1 MIISSPFMLGG
12 QSFVA
17 KTVDKVNTVVR
28 NSLVALTQE
37 EKNEAGE
44 FYNADTGE
52 IEYAEVAD
60 NNFGPNWLIKKGA
73 SAAWMAAAM
82 TNPLLKNAIR
92 MATGN
97 KIFNRASEDIALNE
111 ERDETSDSWGG
122 VPIDPLQYGSFRST
136 NNIHLR
142 YPLNHRQEIDYDY
155 LKVDCIEYVADF
167 DMMNDGKVNKSNALA
182 ISKADERMRG
192 SKIIGTVFL
201 PMQPGLSDSMN
212 VDWASDTLNPLQVAG
227 AKTAKDLMEFD
238 AGGAGATAGGATR
251 GAIDD
256 TTSADIKAFFA
267 GKAVGAQGMFTR
279 ATGKV
284 INPNLELIFKGPQL
298 RTFSYQFRFTPREQ
312 LEAQEVKKIIRFFK
326 RNMAV
331 RRSPNK
337 LFLKTPNVFK
347 LKYCYM
353 NRDNHPFLNKIKT
366 CALSSFTVDYT
377 PDGSYS
383 TYDDGSMTSYNVGMT
398 FNELNPIY
406 EDDYGD
412 VAGETSSNQIIDGE
426 TVSTYS
432 DSSGNQNNMG
442 Y

>member
-44 FYNADTGE
+44 FYDADTGE

-97 KIFNRASEDIALNE
+97 KIFNRASEDVALNE

-155 LKVDCIEYVADF
+155 LKVDCIEYLADF
-167 DMMNDGKVNKSNALA
+167 D
-182 ISKADERMRG
+182 I
-192 SKIIGTVFL
+192 
-201 PMQPGLSDSMN
+201 
-212 VDWASDTLNPLQVAG
+212 
-227 AKTAKDLMEFD
+227 
-238 AGGAGATAGGATR
+238 
-251 GAIDD
+251 
-256 TTSADIKAFFA
+256 
-267 GKAVGAQGMFTR
+267 
-279 ATGKV
+279 
-284 INPNLELIFKGPQL
+284 
-298 RTFSYQFRFTPREQ
+298 
-312 LEAQEVKKIIRFFK
+312 
-326 RNMAV
+326 
-331 RRSPNK
+331 
-337 LFLKTPNVFK
+337 
-347 LKYCYM
+347 
-353 NRDNHPFLNKIKT
+353 
-366 CALSSFTVDYT
+366 
-377 PDGSYS
+377 
-383 TYDDGSMTSYNVGMT
+383 
-398 FNELNPIY
+398 
-406 EDDYGD
+406 
-412 VAGETSSNQIIDGE
+412 
-426 TVSTYS
+426 
-432 DSSGNQNNMG
+432 
-442 Y
+442 

>member
-1 MIISSPFMLGG
+1 MIISSPLMLGG
-12 QSFVA
+12 QSFVT
-17 KTVDKVNTVVR
+17 KTVNKVSTVVR

-44 FYNADTGE
+44 FYDADTGE

-97 KIFNRASEDIALNE
+97 KIFNKASEDIALNE
-111 ERDETSDSWGG
+111 ERNESSSSWGG
-122 VPIDPLQYGSFRST
+122 VPIDPLEYGSFRST
-136 NNIHLR
+136 SDIHLR

-155 LKVDCIEYVADF
+155 LKVDCIEYLAEF
-167 DMMNDGKVNKSNALA
+167 DQVKTGNKKETTQSALSMA
-182 ISKADERMRG
+182 EADERLRDA
-192 SKIIGTVFL
+192 KIIGTVFL

-212 VDWASDTLNPLQVAG
+212 VDWASDTLNPLQVTG
-227 AKTAKDLMEFD
+227 AKTAKDLMDFD
-238 AGGAGATAGGATR
+238 FGGAAGTVGNA
-251 GAIDD
+251 GKSAISD
-256 TTSADIKAFFA
+256 TDSKDIKAFFA

-298 RTFSYQFRFTPREQ
+298 RTFSYQFKFTPREQ
-312 LEAQEVKKIIRFFK
+312 LESEEVRKIIRFFK

-353 NRDNHPFLNKIKT
+353 NRDNHPYLNKIKT
-366 CALSSFTVDYT
+366 CALSSFNVDYT

-383 TYDDGSMTSYNVGMT
+383 TYEDGAMTSYNVGMT

-406 EDDYGD
+406 EDDYDQGKD
-412 VAGETSSNQIIDGE
+412 
-426 TVSTYS
+426 
-432 DSSGNQNNMG
+432 NMG

>member
-1 MIISSPFMLGG
+1 
-12 QSFVA
+12 
-17 KTVDKVNTVVR
+17 
-28 NSLVALTQE
+28 
-37 EKNEAGE
+37 
-44 FYNADTGE
+44 
-52 IEYAEVAD
+52 
-60 NNFGPNWLIKKGA
+60 
-73 SAAWMAAAM
+73 
-82 TNPLLKNAIR
+82 
-92 MATGN
+92 
-97 KIFNRASEDIALNE
+97 
-111 ERDETSDSWGG
+111 
-122 VPIDPLQYGSFRST
+122 
-136 NNIHLR
+136 
-142 YPLNHRQEIDYDY
+142 
-155 LKVDCIEYVADF
+155 
-167 DMMNDGKVNKSNALA
+167 
-182 ISKADERMRG
+182 
-192 SKIIGTVFL
+192 
-201 PMQPGLSDSMN
+201 MQPGLSDSMN

>member
-1 MIISSPFMLGG
+1 MLGG

-17 KTVDKVNTVVR
+17 KTIDKVSTVVR

-44 FYNADTGE
+44 FYDADTGE

-82 TNPLLKNAIR
+82 ANPLLKEAIR
-92 MATGN
+92 RATGN

-136 NNIHLR
+136 NDIHLR

-155 LKVDCIEYVADF
+155 LKVDCIEYLADF
-167 DMMNDGKVNKSNALA
+167 DMMKDNSEINKSNALTMA
-182 ISKADERMRG
+182 GADERMRN

-227 AKTAKDLMEFD
+227 AKTAEDLMD
-238 AGGAGATAGGATR
+238 ANLGGAGKTAGGAAA
-251 GAIDD
+251 GAISD
-256 TTSADIKAFFA
+256 TDSKDIKAFFA

-312 LEAQEVKKIIRFFK
+312 LEAKEVRKIIRFFK

-353 NRDNHPFLNKIKT
+353 NRDNHPYLNKIKT

-383 TYDDGSMTSYNVGMT
+383 TYEDGSMTSYNVGMT

-412 VAGETSSNQIIDGE
+412 VAGETSS
-426 TVSTYS
+426 TTYS
-432 DSSGNQNNMG
+432 RDAQGEIVEASAYSNTPSNQNNMG

>member
-1 MIISSPFMLGG
+1 MIVSTPFILAG

-17 KTVDKVNTVVR
+17 KTVNKVSTVVR
-28 NSLVALTQE
+28 NNLVPLTQE

-44 FYNADTGE
+44 YYNADTGE

-97 KIFNRASEDIALNE
+97 KIFNRASEDVALNE

-167 DMMNDGKVNKSNALA
+167 DMSGDKKETAQTALA
-182 ISKADERMRG
+182 MASADERLRN

-212 VDWASDTLNPLQVAG
+212 VDWASDTLNPLQVTG
-227 AKTAKDLMEFD
+227 AKTAKDLMDFD
-238 AGGAGATAGGATR
+238 FGGAGATAGGAAR

-312 LEAQEVKKIIRFFK
+312 LEAQEVRKIIRFFK

-337 LFLKTPNVFK
+337 LFLKTPNVFR

-353 NRDNHPFLNKIKT
+353 NRDNHPYLNKIKT

-406 EDDYGD
+406 EDDYGI
-412 VAGETSSNQIIDGE
+412 ESEDGLR
-426 TVSTYS
+426 TINNYGRVT
-432 DSSGNQNNMG
+432 NQNNMG